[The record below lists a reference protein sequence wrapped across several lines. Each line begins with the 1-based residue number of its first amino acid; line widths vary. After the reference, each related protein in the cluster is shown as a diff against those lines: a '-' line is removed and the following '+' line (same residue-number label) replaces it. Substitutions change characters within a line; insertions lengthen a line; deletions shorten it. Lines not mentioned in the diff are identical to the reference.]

1 MLKKI
6 IISKFRYPD
15 ENLDNLIQRG
25 YPFVLGIFF
34 GIIDIVCFLYGDLIT
49 KIISFLSLLLTFYGY
64 KTYKEV
70 NKDFFSKVRVQVV
83 NSLAWSFGIM
93 MTGILIFHLIQKYI
107 PIEGINVLFFILIE
121 VLITILLKLIG
132 TYVHFHIS
140 ENTHTKMLKTIQI
153 ISYIFL
159 VILFPTLT
167 ILWVYTRLNNSYL
180 VYSVVLIIISSSV
193 SALFFSGF
201 IDKSLIYL
209 NRDMLKDYIK
219 NKTADNKVNKS

>member
-6 IISKFRYPD
+6 IISKFHYPD

-25 YPFVLGIFF
+25 YPFALEIFF
-34 GIIDIVCFLYGDLIT
+34 GVVDILCFLYGDLIT
-49 KIISFLSLLLTFYGY
+49 KIISFLSLLSKFYEY

-70 NKDFFSKVRVQVV
+70 NKDFFSKVRFQVV
-83 NSLAWSFGIM
+83 NSLAWSFGFM
-93 MTGILIFHLIQKYI
+93 MSGILVFHIIQKNI
-107 PIEGINVLFFILIE
+107 PIKGINILFFILIE
-121 VLITILLKLIG
+121 VLITISLKFIG

-140 ENTHTKMLKTIQI
+140 ENTHAKMLKSIQI

-159 VILFPTLT
+159 VILYPTLT
-167 ILWVYTRLNNSYL
+167 ILYVYARLNNSNL
-180 VYSVVLIIISSSV
+180 VYSVVIIIFSSV

-209 NRDMLKDYIK
+209 NREMLRDYIN
-219 NKTADNKVNKS
+219 NKTTDNKTNQE

>member
-15 ENLDNLIQRG
+15 ENLDNLVQRG
-25 YPFVLGIFF
+25 FPFVIEIFLGIV
-34 GIIDIVCFLYGDLIT
+34 DIFCFLYGDLIT
-49 KIISFLSLLLTFYGY
+49 KTLSVLLMLLKFYAY
-64 KTYKEV
+64 KTYKDI
-70 NKDFFSKVRVQVV
+70 NKDFFSKVRFMVV
-83 NSLAWSFGIM
+83 DSLAWSFGFM
-93 MTGILIFHLIQKYI
+93 MTGILVFHIIQNYT

-209 NRDMLKDYIK
+209 NRDMLRDYIK
-219 NKTADNKVNKS
+219 NYTADDKVNQS